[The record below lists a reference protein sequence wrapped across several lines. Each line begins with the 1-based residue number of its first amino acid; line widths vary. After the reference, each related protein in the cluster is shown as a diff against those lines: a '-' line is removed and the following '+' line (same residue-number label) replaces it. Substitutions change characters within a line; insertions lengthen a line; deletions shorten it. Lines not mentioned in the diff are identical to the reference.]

1 MQTNRTLEI
10 IGAPV
15 CAVRLSQHPL
25 RVVAAVAMASYRM
38 PSNRPERW
46 TVDAGDADIA
56 TLDVPPALTRER
68 RFLVDVRFVVACPA
82 PSADAWH
89 ALTVELDGRRAWSR
103 QIPTSNPGQ
112 ADSLDYQ
119 CEIELPVGSG
129 LRVRALTRVGRA
141 VRRQLRIDAEEQ
153 CD

>member
-1 MQTNRTLEI
+1 METPAFTRE
-10 IGAPV
+10 
-15 CAVRLSQHPL
+15 LSQRPPQ
-25 RVVAAVAMASYRM
+25 VVAAMVMASYRM
-38 PSNRPERW
+38 AATRPERW

-82 PSADAWH
+82 PTADAWH
-89 ALTVELDGRRAWSR
+89 ALTVELDGRRAWAR

-119 CEIELPVGSG
+119 CEIDLPAGSG

>member
-1 MQTNRTLEI
+1 
-10 IGAPV
+10 
-15 CAVRLSQHPL
+15 
-25 RVVAAVAMASYRM
+25 MASYRM
-38 PSNRPERW
+38 ASTRPEHW

-82 PSADAWH
+82 PAADAWH
-89 ALTVELDGRRAWSR
+89 ALTVELDGRRAWTR

-119 CEIELPVGSG
+119 CEIALPVGSA